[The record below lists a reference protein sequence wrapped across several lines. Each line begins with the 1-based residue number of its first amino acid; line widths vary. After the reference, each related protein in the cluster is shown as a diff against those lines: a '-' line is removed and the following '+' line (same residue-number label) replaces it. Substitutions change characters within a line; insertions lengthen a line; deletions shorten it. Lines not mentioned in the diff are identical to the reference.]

1 MTTSDCVFSTAFCI
15 PEFESSYSKV
25 YLIFPSKSLLRHT
38 LLYSVPRI
46 FRKLPTFNFAKVWRN
61 RPIICTQHLACIGMM
76 YSRFAYPEWME
87 SMHLGPSTTY
97 INATQAPFLPRF
109 LTRLDLLLL
118 FQSAVPLYTHSS
130 TAYLNQLTRIK
141 PIQVFFTDFSNH
153 HGRTTQ
159 KVQSL
164 CLQ

>member
-15 PEFESSYSKV
+15 PEFEFSYSKV

-46 FRKLPTFNFAKVWRN
+46 FRKLTHFQLCESVAESANHLYPALGMHWNDVFK
-61 RPIICTQHLACIGMM
+61 ICV
-76 YSRFAYPEWME
+76 RME

-97 INATQAPFLPRF
+97 NNATQAPCLPRF

-130 TAYLNQLTRIK
+130 TTYLNQLTRIK